1 MLKELHRLR
10 KMPFDLTVD
19 QIAVQFAASGV
30 NRAELT
36 ALRMYTGPCF
46 EFCAHHCDHSS
57 PATLHFVRDEVQ
69 FPLSE
74 DFVS

>member
-1 MLKELHRLR
+1 MLKELHISR

-46 EFCAHHCDHSS
+46 EFCVQQYDHSS
-57 PATLHFVRDEVQ
+57 LATLHFVRDKVQ